1 MRPPVRVWVWT
12 AATLALVVVAALL
25 WRGSDAAATVS
36 TTAPP
41 VDAPAGD
48 LQTSLGTLWS
58 AQAAGPV
65 AVAGARVLVAG
76 EHGVRALDPV
86 TGAEAWRYT
95 RANARLCDA
104 VVVDGRVV
112 AVFRTTG
119 RCDEAVALEAGT
131 GVRAWT
137 RNVTYEAGVRLHA
150 TGGVVLA
157 VGSTGVVTLD
167 PGGGGTRWRQSTPA
181 GCTVGGA
188 DVGAAGVVV
197 LQRCDGSPAPQLRL
211 FDAFDGT
218 PRWTRDLTDATST
231 VAAVSE
237 LVTVAGDAAV
247 EFLAASDGS
256 PLGTLDA
263 GGDDVLVTAVGDTT
277 LVLAGGTVSAVDPA
291 GAVRWEAPGV
301 GLPSPRPQAPA
312 DGVVPVPEAGA
323 VVLRDLAGGAETGRS
338 AAPGS
343 AGDGFVDRVGPVLL
357 TRQAD
362 RVTAWG

>member
-1 MRPPVRVWVWT
+1 MRPPLRVWAWT
-12 AATLALVVVAALL
+12 AAALALVVAAALL

-36 TTAPP
+36 TTAPA
-41 VDAPAGD
+41 VEAPAGD
-48 LQTSLGTLWS
+48 LPATLGVRWT
-58 AQAAGPV
+58 AQATGPV
-65 AVAGARVLVAG
+65 DVAGARALVAG
-76 EHGVRALDPV
+76 PHGVRALDPV

-167 PGGGGTRWRQSTPA
+167 PGAGGTRWRQSTPE

-188 DVGAAGVVV
+188 DAGPAGVVV
-197 LQRCDGSPAPQLRL
+197 LQHCDRTAPPQLRL

-218 PRWTRDLTDATST
+218 PRWTRDLTDPTST
-231 VAAVSE
+231 LAAVSE
-237 LVTVAGDAAV
+237 LVVVAGDTGV
-247 EFLAASDGS
+247 EFLAAPDGS
-256 PLGTLDA
+256 PTGTLDA
-263 GGDDVLVTAVGDTT
+263 GGDDVLVSAVGDTT
-277 LVLAGGTVSAVDPA
+277 LVLADGTVSAVDPA
-291 GAVRWEAPGV
+291 GAVRWEAPAE
-301 GLPSPRPQAPA
+301 GLPSPSPQAPA
-312 DGVVPVPEAGA
+312 DGVVAVPEAGA
-323 VVLRDLAGGAETGRS
+323 VVLRDLAGGAQTGRS
-338 AAPGS
+338 AAPGL
-343 AGDGFVDRVGPVLL
+343 AGAGLVDRLGPVLL

-362 RVTAWG
+362 RVTTWG